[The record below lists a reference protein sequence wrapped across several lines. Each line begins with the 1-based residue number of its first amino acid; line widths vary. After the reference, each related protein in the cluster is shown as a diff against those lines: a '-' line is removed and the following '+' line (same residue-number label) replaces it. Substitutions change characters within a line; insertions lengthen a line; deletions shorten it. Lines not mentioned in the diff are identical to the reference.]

1 VSTAAVGRFRFGSAL
16 TAVVFTVLLL
26 WLAGSAAEVFLLLFL
41 GVLFGLFLSALADIL
56 ERRARIPRAFALA
69 LAVIL
74 TFSGIIGLFWL
85 LVPPVVEQTQ
95 ALVKVLPSY
104 ITNWENGIERFVARF
119 PALQAVW
126 TPGEHKVLVAVYQ
139 QVAGTFNNVLPK
151 LASVLH
157 GAINIFS
164 VVIMGL
170 YLAVHPALYREFLIA
185 LFPPVH
191 RDLVR
196 NVLTDLGVTL
206 RNFIVG
212 QLLAMSL
219 LGALTALGLYL
230 LDVPYWLTF
239 GVFTGAVAIVPFFGS
254 LVSTVLPA
262 IFVLGGEG
270 GGGRALA
277 VIALG
282 IVVHIFE
289 ANIVLPKIMQGKI
302 DLPPIL
308 TIMAVLI
315 MGKLLGPMG
324 LLVAVPTVAV
334 IMVVLRRILINR
346 IYEGQ
351 GFRRS
356 SRDAAMLLRVP
367 VPDGSI
373 LLPPTR
379 LDVVSL
385 AEARGQRRIA

>member
-1 VSTAAVGRFRFGSAL
+1 
-16 TAVVFTVLLL
+16 
-26 WLAGSAAEVFLLLFL
+26 
-41 GVLFGLFLSALADIL
+41 
-56 ERRARIPRAFALA
+56 
-69 LAVIL
+69 
-74 TFSGIIGLFWL
+74 GLFWL

-95 ALVKVLPSY
+95 ALVKVLPTY

-351 GFRRS
+351 GFRRT

>member
-1 VSTAAVGRFRFGSAL
+1 MGRSRFGAVL

-26 WLAGSAAEVFLLLFL
+26 WLAGSAAGVFLLLFL
-41 GVLFGLFLSALADIL
+41 GILFGLFLSALADII
-56 ERRARIPRAFALA
+56 ERRARLPRSLALA
-69 LAVIL
+69 LAIIL
-74 TFSGIIGLFWL
+74 TFAGIIGLFWL
-85 LVPPVVEQTQ
+85 LVPPVIQQTQ
-95 ALVKVLPSY
+95 GLVRVLPTY
-104 ITNWENGIERFVARF
+104 ITNWEAGIERFVASF

-139 QVAGTFNNVLPK
+139 QLAGTFNNVLPK

-164 VVIMGL
+164 VVIMAV
-170 YLAVHPALYREFLIA
+170 YLSVHPAMYREFLIA
-185 LFPPVH
+185 LFPPIH

-196 NVLTDLGVTL
+196 NVLSDLGTTL
-206 RNFIVG
+206 RAWIVG
-212 QLLAMSL
+212 QLIAMAL

-230 LDVPYWLTF
+230 LNVPYWLTF

-262 IFVLGGEG
+262 IFVLGGTG
-270 GGGRALA
+270 GPARALA

-282 IVVHIFE
+282 VLVHIFE
-289 ANIVLPKIMQGKI
+289 ANIVLPRIMEKQI
-302 DLPPIL
+302 DLPPVL

-315 MGKLLGPMG
+315 MGKLLGPTG

-351 GFRRS
+351 GFRRTA
-356 SRDAAMLLRVP
+356 RDAAMLLRVP
-367 VPDGSI
+367 VPDGNI
-373 LLPPTR
+373 LLPATR